1 MLKRDWLLK
10 ENTSDFG
17 LNLAAVRQLES
28 SLSFAEQA
36 QASIFKSLKKV
47 INSSYTR
54 YELFMKLCAKLDK
67 FFAINRASLAFYDK
81 YDDLMK
87 ISHIKVGKEYKNG
100 VQINIMASKTLMKR
114 VLDDGNIY
122 VRNFFQFIDGI
133 ELEKKIL
140 LDNSSRSMALIPLI
154 WEDEK
159 IGTFNLTSK
168 SYLAFSLLE
177 SHLFDY
183 LFAKTAEKL
192 IELPQ

>member
-1 MLKRDWLLK
+1 MLLD
-10 ENTSDFG
+10 EHGSDPAQ
-17 LNLAAVRQLES
+17 NLAIVGQMES
-28 SLSFAEQA
+28 SLNFAERA

-67 FFAINRASLAFYDK
+67 FFAINRASLAMYDEP
-81 YDDLMK
+81 DDLMK
-87 ISHIKVGKEYKNG
+87 ISYIKVAKDYKNG
-100 VQINIMASKTLMKR
+100 VQINILASKTLMKR

-122 VRNFFQFIDGI
+122 VRNFFQYIDGL

-140 LDNSSRSMALIPLI
+140 LDKSSKSLAIIPLI
-154 WEDEK
+154 WKGEK

-183 LFAKTAEKL
+183 LFAKTAQKL
-192 IELPQ
+192 IELPR

>member
-1 MLKRDWLLK
+1 MLKKDWLLK
-10 ENTSDFG
+10 EKTSDSVCS
-17 LNLAAVRQLES
+17 LSAVRRLES
-28 SLSFAEQA
+28 SLNFAERA

-67 FFAINRASLAFYDK
+67 FFAINRASLAIYDE
-81 YDDLMK
+81 YNDQMK
-87 ISHIKVGKEYKNG
+87 ISHMKVGKEYKNG
-100 VQINIMASKTLMKR
+100 VLINIMASKTLMKR

-122 VRNFFQFIDGI
+122 VRNFFQFIDGL

-140 LDNSSRSMALIPLI
+140 LDNSSRSLAIIPLI
-154 WEDEK
+154 WEGEK

-177 SHLFDY
+177 LHLFDF
-183 LFAKTAEKL
+183 LFTKTAQKL